1 MTVAW
6 PKDGDTAVAFSACE
20 SGLECMGSNKYGLNV
35 KKSQHLAALVAMRE
49 WWGERLC
56 SVT

>member
-6 PKDGDTAVAFSACE
+6 PKDSDTAVAFSACE
-20 SGLECMGSNKYGLNV
+20 SGPECMRSNKYGLNV
-35 KKSQHLAALVAMRE
+35 KKSQHLAALAAIRE
-49 WWGERLC
+49 QWGERLC